1 MFKSLWD
8 YVVHLFW
15 KDEKKIVTAVS
26 KELPVLVAQ
35 AKAEAATIV
44 ATVEKVATSPQ
55 TAAFAASVSK
65 AVSDGV
71 AAIVAEV
78 EKLSAGSKK

>member
-26 KELPVLVAQ
+26 KEFPVLVAQ
-35 AKAEAATIV
+35 AKAEV
-44 ATVEKVATSPQ
+44 AVVVAEVEKIATSPQ
-55 TAAFAASVSK
+55 TAAVAAAVSK
-65 AVSDGV
+65 AVSDGI
-71 AAIVAEV
+71 AAIIAEIK
-78 EKLSAGSKK
+78 KLAGSK